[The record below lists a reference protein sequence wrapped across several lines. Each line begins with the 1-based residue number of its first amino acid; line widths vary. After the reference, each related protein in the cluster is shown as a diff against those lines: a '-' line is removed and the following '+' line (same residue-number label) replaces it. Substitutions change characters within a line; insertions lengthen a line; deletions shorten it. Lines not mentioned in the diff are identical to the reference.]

1 MIPPQ
6 ARKGAMLPLAVID
19 LLPLGAVLCDADGA
33 LLHASPRAIV
43 LLGMEDES
51 DMLAALQGINSGAA
65 RPTPLRVT
73 RHELPDQHQT
83 LYLIEDRSAELGATN
98 LRDDAWRAL
107 SHDLRSPLGA
117 ILTLTES
124 VADGTLPPDPQTLQ
138 QVGHYAELALAR
150 ADGVLRL
157 LRADALHPE
166 QFEPVSVEQIAWEAS
181 DACWKLARDRQ
192 ITINVDADAAGED
205 ALVRGDVDALRRAV
219 THLLENTV
227 VHGPANASVRL
238 SVEGDA
244 SHWSFVIRDQG
255 NGPDNTALSVLCAA
269 QRSGRPRGLGLA
281 YVRRV
286 ADRHGA
292 RISCAHDAD
301 GFCVTLELPKW
312 PAELPHA

>member
-19 LLPLGAVLCDADGA
+19 LLPLGAILCDADGA
-33 LLHASPRAIV
+33 LLHASPRACA
-43 LLGMEDES
+43 LLGAEDGPS
-51 DMLAALQGINSGAA
+51 ALAALRALDAGAA
-65 RPTPLRVT
+65 PHMPLRVT

-83 LYLIEDRSAELGATN
+83 LYLIEDRSTEFSAAN

-138 QVGHYAELALAR
+138 QVGHYAELALTR

-157 LRADALHPE
+157 LRADALRSE
-166 QFEPVSVEQIAWEAS
+166 QFEPVSVQQIAWEAS

-192 ITINVDADAAGED
+192 ITIDVDADAAGDD

-219 THLLENTV
+219 THLLENAV
-227 VHGPANASVRL
+227 VHGPSNATVRL
-238 SVEGDA
+238 SVEAGA
-244 SHWSFVIRDQG
+244 SHWCFVIRDQG
-255 NGPDNTALSVLCAA
+255 NGPDSIAVSVLCAA

-292 RISCAHDAD
+292 RLSCVCDAE
-301 GFCVTLELPKW
+301 GFCVTLELPKS
-312 PAELPHA
+312 PTELPHP